1 MTLIS
6 NLTQLTGHYVPR
18 INQLTQEPLEPWLD
32 VAFAR
37 KWLTTGWEESLPSIL
52 TVWYQMVVTVLTDR
66 ILFLAWSLYWLT
78 ESCSWHGHCID
89 WQNPVLGM
97 VTVLTDR
104 ILFLAWSLYWLTESC
119 SWHGHCIDWQNP
131 VLGMVTVLTDRI
143 LFLAWSLYW
152 LTESCS
158 WHGHCIDWQNPVV
171 GISRKMTTV
180 LSSWWPNSWT
190 LRGAEPTPLTSLP
203 LTTCLVAALPSG
215 STAKLWYVVRPS
227 WLFFCNLPCSPLLQ
241 CTGVYFEHN
250 VSDKFF
256 TLEIRFVVVVHLT
269 K

>member
-37 KWLTTGWEESLPSIL
+37 KWLTTGWEESLPSIS
-52 TVWYQMVVTVLTDR
+52 
-66 ILFLAWSLYWLT
+66 LFGNVSND
-78 ESCSWHGHCID
+78 GHCID
-89 WQNPVLGM
+89 WQNPVLG
-97 VTVLTDR
+97 
-104 ILFLAWSLYWLTESC
+104 
-119 SWHGHCIDWQNP
+119 
-131 VLGMVTVLTDRI
+131 
-143 LFLAWSLYW
+143 
-152 LTESCS
+152 
-158 WHGHCIDWQNPVV
+158 
-171 GISRKMTTV
+171 ISRKTTTV
-180 LSSWWPNSWT
+180 LSSWWPNRWT
-190 LRGAEPTPLTSLP
+190 LRGAEPTPSTSLP